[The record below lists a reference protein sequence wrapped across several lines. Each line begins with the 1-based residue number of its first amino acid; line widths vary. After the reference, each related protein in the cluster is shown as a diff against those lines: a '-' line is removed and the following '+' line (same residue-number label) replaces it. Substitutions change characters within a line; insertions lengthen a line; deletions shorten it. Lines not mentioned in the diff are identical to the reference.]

1 MMNNQYTIII
11 GGGLSGLTCGIALA
25 KRGYKVTILASG
37 QSTLLFN
44 GGSMELL
51 GCIDG
56 EIITS
61 PLEAINRLPEQ
72 HPYRKIGTDRIET
85 FANQAKDL
93 LDDAGIVMEGQ
104 AARNHWRISPM
115 GVAMPAWLT
124 LNGNLWLD
132 SLEELPARRLALM
145 CVRGYLDQPNSM
157 LAHGLQELGF
167 DVRMKEF
174 TTDDITSLRRSP
186 SEMRAPTLAKRLLSS
201 HALQR
206 VADQV
211 NQLADDADI
220 VLLPSVFGQQDDS
233 AVTTLQAMVNKPLR
247 FVATLPPSV
256 SGMRIQ
262 SQLLHYF
269 KMLGGDYRMGET
281 AASGT
286 IEDERVVSIKTNK
299 SGATPLK
306 ADRFVL
312 ATGSFITRGLVADS
326 QRIYEP
332 IFDLDTDADED
343 REKWTQY
350 NVLEPQAYWTYGIA
364 TDERLRCR
372 KQGKTIMNL
381 HGIGSVLS
389 GHNAIK
395 MGDGSGVSL
404 LSALA
409 VAQDII
415 SGK

>member
-1 MMNNQYTIII
+1 MRMDTVIM
-11 GGGLSGLTCGIALA
+11 GGGLSALACGISLA
-25 KRGYKVTILASG
+25 KRGKRVTIVASG
-37 QSTLLFN
+37 QSTMLFN

-56 EIITS
+56 KPVEK
-61 PLEAINRLPEQ
+61 PLEAIATLPGS
-72 HPYRKIGTDRIET
+72 HPYSKIGADRIAALSERVKLLFSDSGIEMT
-85 FANQAKDL
+85 GSANA
-93 LDDAGIVMEGQ
+93 
-104 AARNHWRISPM
+104 NHWRITPM
-115 GVAMPAWLT
+115 GVAKPAWLT
-124 LNGNLWLD
+124 LNDHLRIDDLNN
-132 SLEELPARRLALM
+132 LPAKHLSLM
-145 CVRGYLDQPNSM
+145 CVRGFFDLPNAM
-157 LAHGLQELGF
+157 LAQGLRDLGF
-167 DVRMKEF
+167 EVDMIEF

-281 AASGT
+281 AVSGT